1 VLALLTRNEADIR
14 AACERVLPVFARF
27 AGAGFSARIASCAS
41 QIGSG
46 SLPVERLA
54 SAAVVLTPAA
64 ARGAGRVVEALA
76 RRLRALP
83 VPVLGRISDNALW
96 LDARTLLAADE
107 STLAQ
112 QLALPSAPQ
121 AMVTASTATKA

>member
-1 VLALLTRNEADIR
+1 V
-14 AACERVLPVFARF
+14 VF
-27 AGAGFSARIASCAS
+27 
-41 QIGSG
+41 
-46 SLPVERLA
+46 
-54 SAAVVLTPAA
+54 TPAT
-64 ARGAGRVVEALA
+64 ARGAGRAVEALA

-107 STLAQ
+107 ATLAQ

-121 AMVTASTATKA
+121 AMVTASTATEA